1 MHSWPS
7 AASTPTGSS
16 QAAWDQDHWAQGV
29 KPSITVTSPPAT
41 AEPTA
46 K

>member
-7 AASTPTGSS
+7 AASTPIGSS
-16 QAAWDQDHWAQGV
+16 QIAWTQFQLEKPVAA
-29 KPSITVTSPPAT
+29 VTSPPAT
-41 AEPTA
+41 AAPSA